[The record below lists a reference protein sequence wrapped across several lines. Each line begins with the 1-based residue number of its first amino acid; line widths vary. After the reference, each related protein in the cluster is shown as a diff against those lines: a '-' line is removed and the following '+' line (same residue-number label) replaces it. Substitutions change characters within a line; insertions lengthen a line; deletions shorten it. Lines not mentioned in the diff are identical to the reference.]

1 MSKAIQLFKPRVTST
16 RIAYAQAHFAD
27 YSSFEPAPE
36 PEPEPDRPEVEEISQ
51 LRLELKE
58 LREQLF
64 RTRRALVRER
74 LMRRNAIVR
83 EMDLREAL
91 VRRIFQE
98 AAGD

>member
-1 MSKAIQLFKPRVTST
+1 MSQAIQPFKPRVTST
-16 RIAYAQAHFAD
+16 RMAYAQFAD
-27 YSSFEPAPE
+27 HSLFESA

-58 LREQLF
+58 VREQLF

-74 LMRRNAIVR
+74 LMRRSAIVR
-83 EMDLREAL
+83 EMDLRAAL

-98 AAGD
+98 VAGD